1 VVLLC
6 IYVKGPVSNISFVSI
21 HPTFRIKGKTELRRW
36 ILSIVTAHDFHVKQ
50 LDFIFCS
57 DAYLL
62 EINKTHL
69 GHDYY
74 TDIVTFDLSE
84 KESHIISEVYIS
96 IDRAFENGLKYKRDD
111 ELPRII
117 IHGVLHLLGYKDKT
131 KKDKLMMR
139 LKEEE
144 CLNMFHVK
152 IQLV

>member
-1 VVLLC
+1 
-6 IYVKGPVSNISFVSI
+6 
-21 HPTFRIKGKTELRRW
+21 
-36 ILSIVTAHDFHVKQ
+36 VKQ